1 MKEVQEFAKEEVTE
15 DAKQAL
21 RELCTKENWEMM
33 LIL

>member
-21 RELCTKENWEMM
+21 RELCTGVFESE
-33 LIL
+33 